1 VGACEGLLGLVGGGV
16 QQWRRL
22 WMVGGSDPGG
32 QVMSGS
38 TMPEAAYRWVEL
50 GVLEGWAGRGC
61 GAVRGVGRD
70 GGP

>member
-1 VGACEGLLGLVGGGV
+1 
-16 QQWRRL
+16 
-22 WMVGGSDPGG
+22 MVGGSDPGG